1 LKFRFRGSVSGEAV
15 PAGGVEAVRR
25 GWRQENGDLLRR
37 RDPARSFRDKLLA
50 ALEGGGLVLPA
61 AVPRQWP
68 SRTAST

>member
-1 LKFRFRGSVSGEAV
+1 VSGEAV

-50 ALEGGGLVLPA
+50 ALEGGGLVFPA